1 MTRSL
6 IAISAGLLLTFCL
19 TGCGA
24 GDPEL
29 PDGHTEDE
37 ILTPPDNPTG
47 TTPGGGIPKPE
58 KGGTGG

>member
-6 IAISAGLLLTFCL
+6 IAISAGLLLAFTL
-19 TGCGA
+19 TGCGS

-37 ILTPPDNPTG
+37 IREPVDNPTF
-47 TTPGGGIPKPE
+47 TPPGGGIDEPTKS
-58 KGGTGG
+58 GG